1 MTLIIIF
8 CDHFTG
14 IGFMPRLFAV
24 PSVLVVLAVLP
35 GRAIAQTASSP
46 EPATTGTILVA
57 HGASADW
64 NAPVHRIADAAHTGG
79 PVEVSF
85 LMGDSAASYRF
96 QDAAARLV
104 ARGATR
110 IVVVPLLASS
120 YSGHYEQIRYLARD
134 TAELDPSLRH
144 HLDEAGIERAAG
156 TVPLRLTPA
165 IDASMEAADILAER
179 ALHLARTPAEQSLF
193 IIGHGPGSAEDYA
206 RWMDHLRPV
215 ADSVRSV
222 TGFRDVKLGL
232 VRDDAAP
239 SVRRE
244 AVRRIRELIELQA
257 EATGRDVVVVP
268 LLIAKG
274 YISTQKLPEDL
285 EGLPIVYD
293 GEGLLPHPALAAWI
307 ERRVQEGA
315 SSFTTDVAR

>member
-1 MTLIIIF
+1 MS
-8 CDHFTG
+8 H
-14 IGFMPRLFAV
+14 RRAV
-24 PSVLVVLAVLP
+24 PSGLTVFAVFAVFAFLPGCVLAQS
-35 GRAIAQTASSP
+35 AAFTD
-46 EPATTGTILVA
+46 PARTGTILVA

-64 NAPVHRIADAAHTGG
+64 NAPVHRIAEAARTGG

-120 YSGHYEQIRYLARD
+120 HSGHYEQIRYLARD
-134 TAELDPSLRH
+134 TAELDPSLRR

-165 IDASMEAADILAER
+165 IDASMEVADILAER

-215 ADSVRSV
+215 ADSVRSA

-232 VRDDAAP
+232 VRDDAPPA
-239 SVRRE
+239 VRRE

-268 LLIAKG
+268 LLISKG
-274 YISTQKLPEDL
+274 YISTRKLPEDL

-293 GEGLLPHPALAAWI
+293 GEGLLPHLALAAWI
-307 ERRVQEGA
+307 ERRVREEV
-315 SSFTTDVAR
+315 SSFTTDAAR

>member
-1 MTLIIIF
+1 
-8 CDHFTG
+8 
-14 IGFMPRLFAV
+14 MPRPLAAA
-24 PSVLVVLAVLP
+24 SVLAVLAVLP
-35 GRAIAQTASSP
+35 GGAGAQTAPSAD
-46 EPATTGTILVA
+46 PAVTGTILVA

-64 NAPVHRIADAAHTGG
+64 NAPVHRIAAAARTGG

-120 YSGHYEQIRYLARD
+120 YSGHYEQIRYLARE
-134 TAELDPSLRH
+134 TAELDPSLRR

-165 IDASMEAADILAER
+165 IDASMEVADILAER

-206 RWMDHLRPV
+206 RWMNHLRPV
-215 ADSVRSV
+215 ADSVRSA
-222 TGFRDVKLGL
+222 TGFDDVKLGL

-239 SVRRE
+239 AVRRE

-268 LLIAKG
+268 LLISRG
-274 YISTQKLPEDL
+274 YISTRKLPEDL
-285 EGLPIVYD
+285 EGLPIAYD
-293 GEGLLPHPALAAWI
+293 GEGLLPHPALAGWI
-307 ERRVQEGA
+307 ERRVREGA
-315 SSFTTDVAR
+315 SSLTTEAAR